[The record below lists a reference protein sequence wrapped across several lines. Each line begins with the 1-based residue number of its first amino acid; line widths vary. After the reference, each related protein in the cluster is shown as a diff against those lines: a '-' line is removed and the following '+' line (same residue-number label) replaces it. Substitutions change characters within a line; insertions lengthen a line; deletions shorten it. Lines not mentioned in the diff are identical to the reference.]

1 MGALQNA
8 ATALV
13 GMLVLLVLSALCRA
27 RSLPRPPL
35 RLSLLALAC
44 FALLPLLPLG
54 LLPQTTRT
62 WVEISDDLLLSFASI
77 RLVLWLV
84 LELPGSLRWWP
95 APPELLIQMLSLGG
109 WGLAAVL
116 VVRESTRFDLVN
128 LVATS
133 AVLTAVI
140 GLAAQEGL
148 KDLFSGLEL
157 QLAEDFSIGDWLELA
172 DGRRGTVVSLTWRET
187 RLRTIDDCLLV
198 VPNSKITSDVLIN
211 RSYFGASCDR
221 FEVGL
226 DYDFPPA
233 QALPL
238 LERVVLQHPL
248 VLSQPAPIVRLKAFL
263 DSSISYEL
271 QIWQTTAGDRALL
284 QLRSQ
289 LQQQIWYALR
299 RQGQS
304 IPFPV
309 QEMRPRRSAAP
320 HDPHLPAS
328 QESCLRVL
336 ASLPIFADL
345 NQDQL
350 QLLVLDSQLLTFGPG
365 ESVVREGAE
374 GDSLYCL
381 LRGEVEVLKT
391 MEAQRSVRVSTL
403 SAGDVFGEMTLF
415 LDAPRSATVRT
426 LEECLLMRL
435 GRPAVRRLLED
446 NPALLERFAT
456 MVSARQAELDLISR
470 DRQGETPGGLL
481 ETMKRLF
488 AVVGRP

>member
-1 MGALQNA
+1 MGALQNS

-13 GMLVLLVLSALCRA
+13 GMLLLGLTAVCRS

-35 RLSLLALAC
+35 RLCLWALAC
-44 FALLPLLPLG
+44 WALLPLLPLG
-54 LLPQTTRT
+54 LLPTASRT
-62 WVEISDDLLLSFASI
+62 WVEISDDLLLSFAVI
-77 RLVLWLV
+77 RLALWLV
-84 LELPGSLRWWP
+84 LEIPGHLRWWP
-95 APPELLIQMLSLGG
+95 ASPELLIQMLSLGG
-109 WGLAAVL
+109 WGLATVL
-116 VVRESTRFDLVN
+116 VVRQSAKFDLVN

-157 QLAEDFSIGDWLELA
+157 QLAEDFSIGDWLELG
-172 DGRRGTVVSLTWRET
+172 DGRRGTVVSLSWRET
-187 RLRTIDDCLLV
+187 RIRTLEDCLLV
-198 VPNSKITSDVLIN
+198 VPNSKITSDYLIN
-211 RSYFGASCDR
+211 RSFFGACCDR
-221 FEVGL
+221 FDVGL

-238 LERVVLQHPL
+238 LERVLRQHPL
-248 VLSQPAPIVRLKAFL
+248 VLSNPPPLVRLKAFH
-263 DSSISYEL
+263 DCSISYEL